1 MDILELKAQVRT
13 EKGKNQIKQL
23 RKNGLLPA
31 NVYGYQAEATNIAV
45 NGREFGSLIHSSA
58 GTHVILKLLIDN
70 GKSPT
75 VIVKDI
81 QRNPVRD
88 ELLHVDFL
96 SVALDEKITA
106 AVPISIIGDSAGV
119 REGGILQHGL
129 WEVQV
134 EALPMDLPDHLEL
147 DVTDLGVGDSLHAGE
162 INLPPELTLVT
173 SPDEVVASVLPPVV
187 YKEEVEVAA
196 EEEEAEAEAA
206 AAGEKEEE
214 APSETP
220 EAPAES

>member
-1 MDILELKAQVRT
+1 MDILELKAKVRQ

-23 RKNGLLPA
+23 RAEGLLPA

-45 NGREFGSLIHSSA
+45 DGREFGNLIHSSA
-58 GTHVILKLLIDN
+58 GTHVILKLLIDD

-75 VIVKDI
+75 VIVRDI
-81 QRNPVRD
+81 QRNPVKD
-88 ELLHVDFL
+88 ELLHIDFL

-106 AVPISIIGDSAGV
+106 AVPISIVGDSVGV

-134 EALPMDLPDHLEL
+134 EALPMDLPDHIEL
-147 DVTDLGVGDSLHAGE
+147 DVSGLAVGESLHAGD
-162 INLPPELTLVT
+162 IDLPPQLIMVT
-173 SPDEVVASVLPPVV
+173 PAVDVVASVLPPVI
-187 YKEEVEVAA
+187 YK
-196 EEEEAEAEAA
+196 EEEEAVPEEEAAEAA

-214 APSETP
+214 APSAP
-220 EAPAES
+220 EASKES

>member
-1 MDILELKAQVRT
+1 MDILELKAQVRQ

-23 RKNGLLPA
+23 RAEGLLPA

-45 NGREFGSLIHSSA
+45 NGREFGNLIHSSS
-58 GTHVILKLLIDN
+58 GTHVILKLVIDN

-81 QRNPVRD
+81 QRHPVRD
-88 ELLHVDFL
+88 DLIHVDFL
-96 SVALDEKITA
+96 SVALDEKIVA
-106 AVPISIIGDSAGV
+106 AVPLSIVGDSVGV

-147 DVTDLGVGDSLHAGE
+147 DVSGLAVGESLHAGD
-162 INLPPELTLVT
+162 IDLPPKLTMVT
-173 SPDEVVASVLPPVV
+173 GAEEVVASVLAPTV
-187 YKEEVEVAA
+187 YKEEEEAA
-196 EEEEAEAEAA
+196 EEEAAEAA
-206 AAGEKEEE
+206 AAEKEEE
-214 APSETP
+214 GSSAP
-220 EAPAES
+220 EASEES